1 MDVQLMK
8 MIIWPAT
15 AIISVGVGLGGL
27 GMDVLKMLH
36 ITPLRNFLEYVAG
49 ILGTL
54 SLIGFFVYKQE
65 IGCECMVVN
74 ITWLL
79 TALVALGIGLDAIGV
94 NLIKMLNLQGSRKVL
109 QFLAGALGIYSLI
122 GYFKNV

>member
-27 GMDVLKMLH
+27 GMDVLKMLRVD
-36 ITPLRNFLEYVAG
+36 PLRNFLEYVAG
-49 ILGTL
+49 ILGVL

-74 ITWLL
+74 VTWLL

-94 NLIKMLNLQGSRKVL
+94 NLIKTLNLQGSRKVL